1 LSDKAVNYQYQN
13 NRIMQN
19 KPVRHISVTFHQ
31 TIGAIIQKPFQASYS
46 HLVIHTPHAGRYLPV
61 ASDGNYYATG
71 YKMNRIRNFA
81 YLLTDYYTDKLF
93 STNLPSATQI
103 SFDYSRVFCDVE
115 RLLNDPLEEKGL
127 GICYNLKRF
136 VALDIEKPVWNKSKE
151 ETMNLYYEHHRA
163 LANSIQENTLLL
175 DCHSFS
181 EHDNVLCPN
190 AHEYKDI
197 DICLGY
203 NEDQTKPSEEVLQF
217 VANFFMQKG
226 YRVVF
231 NKPFSNS
238 KTAETEHQYHSL
250 MIEVNKHC
258 YMNEETLEKTNG
270 FEKFHNELQNLYKL
284 LLK

>member
-1 LSDKAVNYQYQN
+1 
-13 NRIMQN
+13 MQ
-19 KPVRHISVTFHQ
+19 KR
-31 TIGAIIQKPFQASYS
+31 
-46 HLVIHTPHAGRYLPV
+46 
-61 ASDGNYYATG
+61 
-71 YKMNRIRNFA
+71 
-81 YLLTDYYTDKLF
+81 
-93 STNLPSATQI
+93 
-103 SFDYSRVFCDVE
+103 
-115 RLLNDPLEEKGL
+115 EEKRMEKFYNGL
-127 GICYNLKRF
+127 ITYRRGGAEISEL
-136 VALDIEKPVWNKSKE
+136 
-151 ETMNLYYEHHRA
+151 TMHEL
-163 LANSIQENTLLL
+163 
-175 DCHSFS
+175 
-181 EHDNVLCPN
+181 
-190 AHEYKDI
+190 HEYKDI